1 MFDNQTCWCC
11 TEWPDGFKN
20 VWTDKMFYNV
30 WSNVRRRSN
39 IIEHDPTRSNKVSKR
54 ENVWSPSNVRS
65 FFFCLFIRLVFFTL
79 EFHTLLTE
87 LTFLIHCVWL
97 PNIFHLNSALYI
109 FQSGENRQNFILYS
123 LILWNQGSCMVFAVF
138 FCCLIT
144 FFVSAEGRRKDPEEF
159 WSTSIVDRLK
169 IDHEEA
175 LASQQ
180 ETQMIFF
187 IQQVAKNSKKKS
199 TTVGWFRLVT
209 QYSILF
215 RLVTP
220 FFTWLFC
227 NRHASFSLY
236 VGKIALQVRIRHAI
250 EQLAILSF
258 STVYFFSYLRPLLW
272 SLTFS
277 MLLR

>member
-54 ENVWSPSNVRS
+54 ENVRSPSNVRPFFCGLFVSFVS
-65 FFFCLFIRLVFFTL
+65 FFLKL

-87 LTFLIHCVWL
+87 LTLLIHRVWS
-97 PNIFHLNSALYI
+97 PNIFHLNRALYI
-109 FQSGENRQNFILYS
+109 FLEQRELRKFYFVLVHTVESRVLY
-123 LILWNQGSCMVFAVF
+123 GFRG

-169 IDHEEA
+169 SDHEEA

-199 TTVGWFRLVT
+199 TTVGWFMLVT
-209 QYSILF
+209 QYSKLF

-220 FFTWLFC
+220 FFTC
-227 NRHASFSLY
+227 
-236 VGKIALQVRIRHAI
+236 
-250 EQLAILSF
+250 
-258 STVYFFSYLRPLLW
+258 YFL
-272 SLTFS
+272 
-277 MLLR
+277 